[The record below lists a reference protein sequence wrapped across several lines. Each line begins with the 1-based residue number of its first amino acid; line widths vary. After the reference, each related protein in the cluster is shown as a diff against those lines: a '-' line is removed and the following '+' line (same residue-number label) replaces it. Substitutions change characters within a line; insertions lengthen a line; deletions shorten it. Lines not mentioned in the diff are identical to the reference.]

1 MNSLEKLKEQNQ
13 WNRIVDQ
20 IKLNYSVKEVQNKHI
35 SNLEEFF
42 KKINLPDGWNIK
54 IDWFDFSTLEGF
66 PYSHVYI
73 ENNGLN
79 VLSFSIELYTDYYHD
94 CRIITGSLLVYFYN
108 AYVELRFSPSN
119 INFDKLI
126 SKYDDF
132 SKIIKEICVQ

>member
-1 MNSLEKLKEQNQ
+1 MNALEKLKEQNQ

-79 VLSFSIELYTDYYHD
+79 VLSFSIELYTDYYNN

-132 SKIIKEICVQ
+132 SKIIKEIYVQ